1 MVSDRQWFIE
11 NRDKLRKLAPLKGM
25 CTRCTVRLA
34 RQGKKYCQRCTD
46 YAKRYARHRKHKD
59 IWGREPTRGFASYRD
74 KAMRAADYRLA
85 DDPGELNPHLPTRR
99 SQGFVS
105 EPVHGP
111 LPHRRDELFA
121 DLNRARAS
129 GAATIL
135 QNPIPV
141 PLGLN
146 LLYDEIDGD

>member
-1 MVSDRQWFIE
+1 MFSDRQWFIE

-46 YAKRYARHRKHKD
+46 YAKRYARHSKHKE
-59 IWGREPTRGFASYRD
+59 IWGKEPTRGFASYRH

-85 DDPGELNPHLPTRR
+85 DDPGELIPHLPTQR
-99 SQGFVS
+99 SQSFVS
-105 EPVHGP
+105 EPVSDA

-121 DLNRARAS
+121 DFNRARAS
-129 GAATIL
+129 GAAIIL

-146 LLYDEIDGD
+146 PLYDEIEGL